1 MPESKQTSTLGDA
14 LSMAG
19 GTVITAAMVPVV
31 DVRKL
36 LDGQREAMLVLDGEP
51 YRLRITAKDKLILT
65 K

>member
-1 MPESKQTSTLGDA
+1 MRPGPETKQTAKPDTPRGEVGSASTA
-14 LSMAG
+14 L
-19 GTVITAAMVPVV
+19 PVV